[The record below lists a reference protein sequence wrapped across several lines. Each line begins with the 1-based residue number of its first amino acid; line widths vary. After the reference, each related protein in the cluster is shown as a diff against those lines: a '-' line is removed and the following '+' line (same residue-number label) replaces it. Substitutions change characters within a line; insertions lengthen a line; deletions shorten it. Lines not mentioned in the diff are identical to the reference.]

1 MLRQF
6 SIQLIEIYS
15 FSEGRKEEKREEEEK
30 IRVEMFAFCK
40 FNNIFFLSLFG
51 LLVLFTTTE
60 QPIVSVDVC
69 AVGRNN
75 ISNTPCE
82 TSKRIA
88 LPIISEIA
96 AQWERPKQTNK
107 KNLISFSD
115 GLMLLEAK
123 HVKILCTKYE
133 VDKCPKNVNT
143 KIF

>member
-40 FNNIFFLSLFG
+40 FNNIFFLSLYSAF
-51 LLVLFTTTE
+51 LCYLRPPSSRLS
-60 QPIVSVDVC
+60 VSMS
-69 AVGRNN
+69 ALRENN

-96 AQWERPKQTNK
+96 AQWERTKQTQ

-115 GLMLLEAK
+115 GLMLPEAK
-123 HVKILCTKYE
+123 HVNILCTKYE